1 MRESNFPRKS
11 SYKGPRNRRAAEQL
25 RKKKQRMIL
34 GGVGAAAAVLIAA
47 IVFWPEK
54 EEKKTEAVIAETE
67 STEAP
72 VRKSVTV
79 DGISLDGMNR
89 EEAKKVLME
98 KHPWNLQ
105 VAREG
110 ENGESTEAPVRKSVT
125 VDGISL
131 DGMNREEAKKVL
143 MEKHPWNLQVAREGE
158 NGRET
163 LTISNMAEPA
173 IDNLLD
179 EIFASQEGG
188 TYILSI
194 VGEEAA
200 IEAEVAAVARAWD
213 VKAQNTKLDHFDNS
227 TGKYV
232 FTEGK
237 SGKLVDQEK
246 LTADI
251 EAVIA
256 SGNYRQTIDV
266 SFVETTPEN
275 SDKVKAEYKTLATF
289 TTNTT
294 SNSKRNTNVRLA
306 AEALNGTI
314 VQPGAP
320 ENSDKV
326 KAEYKTLATFT
337 TNTTSNSK
345 RNTNVRLAAEALNG
359 TIVQPGEEFS
369 FNKVVGQRTAE
380 KGYQAAAAYSSGE
393 VVQEIGGGVCQISS
407 TMYRVVFQA
416 GMEITYRRSHT
427 FEPQA
432 AAAYSSGEVVQEI
445 GGGVCQISSTM
456 YRVVFQAGMEITYRR
471 SHTFEPNYVT
481 PGQDA
486 AISWEQPDFKFIN
499 RSKGPICIRAS
510 YADQKATVSI
520 YGIPVLEDGITW
532 DLYSEKTGEVDPPEP
547 TYIEDQTLEPGTEKV
562 QKAGSNGTTWVTYK
576 VVYKDGKEIE
586 RVKDHEKTYKG
597 HAAVIRR
604 NTSPVKLTPEET
616 KPAAETTAAPSVDG
630 MPDEYVP
637 GEDMIVEPEPSLEAP
652 EEEEVEE

>member
-25 RKKKQRMIL
+25 KKKKQRMIL

-54 EEKKTEAVIAETE
+54 EEKKTEAVIAET
-67 STEAP
+67 
-72 VRKSVTV
+72 
-79 DGISLDGMNR
+79 
-89 EEAKKVLME
+89 
-98 KHPWNLQ
+98 
-105 VAREG
+105 
-110 ENGESTEAPVRKSVT
+110 ESTEAPVRKSVT

-213 VKAQNTKLDHFDNS
+213 VKAQNTKLDHFDNN

-246 LTADI
+246 LAADI

-266 SFVETTPEN
+266 SFVET
-275 SDKVKAEYKTLATF
+275 
-289 TTNTT
+289 
-294 SNSKRNTNVRLA
+294 
-306 AEALNGTI
+306 
-314 VQPGAP
+314 AP

-380 KGYQAAAAYSSGE
+380 KGY
-393 VVQEIGGGVCQISS
+393 
-407 TMYRVVFQA
+407 
-416 GMEITYRRSHT
+416 
-427 FEPQA
+427 QA

-616 KPAAETTAAPSVDG
+616 EPATETTAAPSVDG

-652 EEEEVEE
+652 LEEPEEEVEEAEELQFD

>member
-110 ENGESTEAPVRKSVT
+110 ENGK
-125 VDGISL
+125 
-131 DGMNREEAKKVL
+131 
-143 MEKHPWNLQVAREGE
+143 
-158 NGRET
+158 ET
-163 LTISNMAEPA
+163 LTIVNMAEPA

-246 LTADI
+246 LAADI

-266 SFVETTPEN
+266 SFVET
-275 SDKVKAEYKTLATF
+275 
-289 TTNTT
+289 
-294 SNSKRNTNVRLA
+294 
-306 AEALNGTI
+306 
-314 VQPGAP
+314 AP
-320 ENSDKV
+320 E
-326 KAEYKTLATFT
+326 
-337 TNTTSNSK
+337 
-345 RNTNVRLAAEALNG
+345 
-359 TIVQPGEEFS
+359 I
-369 FNKVVGQRTAE
+369 RT
-380 KGYQAAAAYSSGE
+380 
-393 VVQEIGGGVCQISS
+393 
-407 TMYRVVFQA
+407 R
-416 GMEITYRRSHT
+416 
-427 FEPQA
+427 
-432 AAAYSSGEVVQEI
+432 
-445 GGGVCQISSTM
+445 
-456 YRVVFQAGMEITYRR
+456 
-471 SHTFEPNYVT
+471 
-481 PGQDA
+481 
-486 AISWEQPDFKFIN
+486 
-499 RSKGPICIRAS
+499 
-510 YADQKATVSI
+510 
-520 YGIPVLEDGITW
+520 
-532 DLYSEKTGEVDPPEP
+532 
-547 TYIEDQTLEPGTEKV
+547 
-562 QKAGSNGTTWVTYK
+562 
-576 VVYKDGKEIE
+576 
-586 RVKDHEKTYKG
+586 
-597 HAAVIRR
+597 
-604 NTSPVKLTPEET
+604 
-616 KPAAETTAAPSVDG
+616 
-630 MPDEYVP
+630 
-637 GEDMIVEPEPSLEAP
+637 
-652 EEEEVEE
+652 

>member
-110 ENGESTEAPVRKSVT
+110 ENG
-125 VDGISL
+125 
-131 DGMNREEAKKVL
+131 
-143 MEKHPWNLQVAREGE
+143 
-158 NGRET
+158 RET

-188 TYILSI
+188 TYILNI
-194 VGEEAA
+194 AGEEAA

-314 VQPGAP
+314 VQPG
-320 ENSDKV
+320 
-326 KAEYKTLATFT
+326 
-337 TNTTSNSK
+337 
-345 RNTNVRLAAEALNG
+345 
-359 TIVQPGEEFS
+359 EEFS

-380 KGYQAAAAYSSGE
+380 KGY
-393 VVQEIGGGVCQISS
+393 
-407 TMYRVVFQA
+407 
-416 GMEITYRRSHT
+416 
-427 FEPQA
+427 QA

-652 EEEEVEE
+652 LEEMEEEEVEE